1 MTRICVFVLQS
12 LALATGEQHG
22 SGTSNVRTKKLNKSI
37 NRPATVS
44 SVCGAVFCLCVQCK
58 FNTLG
63 LVVQILRKAGTSS
76 KVNRYN
82 KPTKKSF
89 AYTQTIVRLY
99 PNDYSPI
106 RKRLFAYRQIYCV
119 NSDVFFY
126 RYLLVRLM

>member
-1 MTRICVFVLQS
+1 MKKTIFFLMAVVGLFTACDPSQS
-12 LALATGEQHG
+12 EKNFDPVAL
-22 SGTSNVRTKKLNKSI
+22 SSDS
-37 NRPATVS
+37 RPQLVIS
-44 SVCGAVFCLCVQCK
+44 SRGGICLCVQCK

-63 LVVQILRKAGTSS
+63 FVVQILRKAGTSS

-82 KPTKKSF
+82 KPTEKSF

-106 RKRLFAYRQIYCV
+106 RIRLFAYRQIYCI

-126 RYLLVRLM
+126 RYLLVRLT